1 MESATKNKQTNE
13 EIIKMVHKAFG
24 NNLSSKDI
32 TVKELTE
39 GFFNVAYE
47 VVLPG
52 KAVILKI
59 APPIASNIMTY
70 EHNMMQAEV
79 TALRLVRE
87 KTSVPVPEILYYDA
101 SNSICNAE
109 YFFMDKLEGDSFF
122 KLKND
127 GMPEAEQKTIISEIG
142 YYNAAM
148 NQIFGTNFGYIG
160 LSQKQGRSW
169 KDTFL
174 SMLSDVLKDGETI
187 DISLGVEYDVVR
199 KLIDKASFALEE
211 LKNPVF
217 VHWDL
222 WDGNVFVK
230 DGKITGLID
239 FERALWGDPLMEA
252 YFRAHCYNEDFTLGY
267 GADLRKEAPIRAL
280 LYDMYLYLIMV
291 IETKYRLY
299 PDDWQINFSKKEL
312 QIAMESLN
320 KLL

>member
-1 MESATKNKQTNE
+1 MESGTKNKQTIE
-13 EIIKMVHKAFG
+13 DIIVMVQKAFG
-24 NNLSSKDI
+24 SNLNSEDI

-59 APPIASNIMTY
+59 APPIASGIMTY
-70 EHNMMQAEV
+70 EYNMMQAEV
-79 TALRLVRE
+79 AALRLVRE
-87 KTSVPVPEILYYDA
+87 KTTVPVPEILYYDA
-101 SNSICNAE
+101 SHSICNAD
-109 YFFMDKLEGDSFF
+109 YFFMDKLEGDSFY
-122 KLKND
+122 KLKNN
-127 GMPEAEQKTIISEIG
+127 GMPEAEQKNILSEIG

-148 NQIFGTNFGYIG
+148 NQILGTSFGYIG
-160 LSQKQGRSW
+160 QPQKQGPSW

-174 SMLSDVLKDGETI
+174 LMLSDVLKDGETI

-211 LKNPVF
+211 VTKPVF

-252 YFRAHCYNEDFTLGY
+252 YFRAHCHSEDFTMGY
-267 GADLRKEAPIRAL
+267 GSELRKEAPIRAL

-291 IETKYRLY
+291 IETKFRLY
-299 PDDWQINFSKKEL
+299 PDDWQLNFSKKEL
-312 QIAMESLN
+312 YVAMENLN

>member
-1 MESATKNKQTNE
+1 MDSATKNIQTNE
-13 EIIKMVHKAFG
+13 EIIKMVQKAFG
-24 NNLSSKDI
+24 NNLSSEDI

-70 EHNMMQAEV
+70 ESNMMQAEV

-87 KTSVPVPEILYYDA
+87 KTFVPVPEILYYDA
-101 SNSICNAE
+101 SHSICNAD
-109 YFFMDKLEGDSFF
+109 YFFMDKLEGESFF

-127 GMPEAEQKTIISEIG
+127 GMPEVEQKAVISEIG

-148 NQIFGTNFGYIG
+148 NQIHGTSFGYIG
-160 LSQKQGRSW
+160 LPQKQGPSW

-174 SMLSDVLKDGETI
+174 SILSDVLKDGETI

-199 KLIDKASFALEE
+199 KLIDRASFALEE
-211 LKNPVF
+211 IKNPVF

-230 DGKITGLID
+230 DGKISGLID

-252 YFRAHCYNEDFTLGY
+252 YFRAHCHNEDFTLGY

-312 QIAMESLN
+312 HIAMENLN